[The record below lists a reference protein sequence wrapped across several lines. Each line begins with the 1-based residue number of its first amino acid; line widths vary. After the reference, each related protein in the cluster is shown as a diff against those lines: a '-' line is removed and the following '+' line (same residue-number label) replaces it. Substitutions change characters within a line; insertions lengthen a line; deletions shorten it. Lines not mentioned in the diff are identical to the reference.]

1 MYSIWNKNELLEEW
15 KESIIVPIYKQA
27 DKRDCSN
34 YRGIS
39 LLSVAYKIVS
49 YILSWVTPNA
59 EKINGNHQCVFGCN
73 RPTADHMLCIGQI
86 KKKKKKENT
95 MK

>member
-1 MYSIWNKNELLEEW
+1 
-15 KESIIVPIYKQA
+15 VPIYKQA

-39 LLSVAYKIVS
+39 LLLTAYKMLS
-49 YILSWVTPNA
+49 DILSWLTPNA
-59 EKINGNHQCVFGCN
+59 EKINGNHQCGFGCN

-86 KKKKKKENT
+86 VKKKKKKKEREYNEVVPQLFIDFKKT
-95 MK
+95 CM